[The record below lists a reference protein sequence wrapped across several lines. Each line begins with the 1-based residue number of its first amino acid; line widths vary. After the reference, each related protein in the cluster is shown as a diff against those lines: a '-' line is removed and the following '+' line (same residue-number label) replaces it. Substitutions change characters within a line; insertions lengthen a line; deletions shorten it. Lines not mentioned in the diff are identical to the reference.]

1 MSKVLVIGID
11 ALDSVTLAK
20 LEQDL
25 PNFHRL
31 KEETPNINF
40 DGVFPPDS
48 PTSWASIYTGLNPA
62 KHGIVLFVD
71 PLKKVS
77 TMITKDVDDSTIRG
91 KTFWDIAGK
100 SGKRVCIALHL
111 LGYPVWPVNGIM
123 VGRSSVTKDV
133 QAYPQEISKKYD
145 LSQFRWE
152 LDPFPGR
159 NKKKYIEFAKN
170 RIFREMTFGLK
181 VLSECEWNLFFI
193 SFGELDPI
201 QYSFW
206 NYYDEKDPSYP
217 GDNPYKNVIPEFY
230 KLCDYVIGKFLS
242 SMDSETVTIVV
253 SDHGIGSRPVELINV
268 NEFLRRKDLLT
279 LKESKKRRANSSS
292 TQVMQLKRT
301 IVTIV
306 DKYDL
311 GNVAALFLRLFPK
324 GKDWFVASQHIDW
337 ESSMAYLTDQSG
349 IKNYPYGGIMIK
361 KEVIQKME
369 YEELRNS
376 IIKEFL
382 KIEDPA
388 TGEEIVKW
396 ICKREE
402 LYSGEYSDSYP
413 DILFELN
420 EDYGAGA
427 TTPAPFLD
435 KSLTHNIA
443 PGCHKQHHATFLIS
457 GVSDKKVVKNN
468 MTLMDVAPTI
478 LNLLGIEWKRFEF
491 DGECILRENNK

>member
-1 MSKVLVIGID
+1 MSRVLVIGID
-11 ALDSVTLAK
+11 ALDSVTLSK
-20 LEQDL
+20 FERGL

-71 PLKKVS
+71 PLGRVGK
-77 TMITKDVDDSTIRG
+77 MINEDVNDSTIHG
-91 KTFWDIAGK
+91 KTFWDFAGK
-100 SGKRVCIALHL
+100 MGKRVCVIPHL
-111 LGYPVWPVNGIM
+111 LGYPVWPINGVMI
-123 VGRSSVTKDV
+123 GRSGVTKDI
-133 QAYPQEISKKYD
+133 QAFPPEVSERYD
-145 LSQFRWE
+145 LSQFMWDLE
-152 LDPFPGR
+152 LFPGR
-159 NKKKYIEFAKN
+159 DKKKYIESAKKQ
-170 RIFREMTFGLK
+170 IFRELTLGLK
-181 VLSECEWNLFFI
+181 ILKECEWDMFFI

-230 KLCDYVIGKFLS
+230 KLYDYVIGEFLS
-242 SMDSETVTIVV
+242 SIDSETVTIVV
-253 SDHGIGSRPVELINV
+253 SDHGIGSRPVKLINV
-268 NEFLRRKDLLT
+268 NELLRRKNLLT
-279 LKESKKRRANSSS
+279 LKESTKRKANSSS
-292 TQVMQLKRT
+292 LHATQLKKT
-301 IVTIV
+301 ILKIV

-324 GKDWFVASQHIDW
+324 GKEWFISFQHIDW
-337 ESSMAYLTDQSG
+337 EKSIAYLTDQSG
-349 IKNYPYGGIMIK
+349 IKNYSYGGIIIR
-361 KEVIQKME
+361 KELIQKRD
-369 YEELRNS
+369 YEELRNL
-376 IIKEFL
+376 IISEFSE
-382 KIEDPA
+382 INDPI
-388 TGEEIVKW
+388 TNEKIVKW

-402 LYSGEYSDSYP
+402 IYSGEYIDRYP
-413 DILFELN
+413 DILFELK
-420 EDYGAGA
+420 EYYGAGA
-427 TTPAPFLD
+427 TTPAPFFD

-478 LNLLGIEWKRFEF
+478 LDLLDIEWTRYDF
-491 DGECILRENNK
+491 DGKSIFER